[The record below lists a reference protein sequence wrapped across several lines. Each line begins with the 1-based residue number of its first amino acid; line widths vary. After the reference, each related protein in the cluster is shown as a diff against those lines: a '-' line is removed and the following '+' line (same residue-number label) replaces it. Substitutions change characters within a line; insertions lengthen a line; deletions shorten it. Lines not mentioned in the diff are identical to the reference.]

1 MNIPDASRTVNSAV
15 EAERPRTHLE
25 QLLIGSQNNEKRLL
39 TIAMFACD
47 ILTKIRWTSIPQ
59 DGNPRPEKIGGTLG
73 NLEESICNSADSI
86 TILEVAL
93 AELNATI

>member
-1 MNIPDASRTVNSAV
+1 MTMNIPDASRTVNSAV

-47 ILTKIRWTSIPQ
+47 ILTKIR
-59 DGNPRPEKIGGTLG
+59 
-73 NLEESICNSADSI
+73 
-86 TILEVAL
+86 
-93 AELNATI
+93 